1 MASLLLRT
9 IVNSPANGGQECAKA
24 KKPVCGLSA
33 YRFLVVN
40 PAQAL
45 PSLSHMYGST
55 SSKGMPSAAENSP

>member
-1 MASLLLRT
+1 MCKS
-9 IVNSPANGGQECAKA
+9 